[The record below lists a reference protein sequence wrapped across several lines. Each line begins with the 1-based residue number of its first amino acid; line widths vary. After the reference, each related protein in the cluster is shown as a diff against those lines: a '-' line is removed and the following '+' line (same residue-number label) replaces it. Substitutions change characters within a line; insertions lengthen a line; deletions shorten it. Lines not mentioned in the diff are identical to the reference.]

1 MELMDIISVLGFT
14 IIPVLEGAG
23 SIPPKVVG
31 TTSVLIIGAPTLGT
45 MSIIPLPCLTP
56 NKVS

>member
-1 MELMDIISVLGFT
+1 MDIISVLGFT

-23 SIPPKVVG
+23 IIPPKVVG
-31 TTSVLIIGAPTLGT
+31 TTSVLIIGALTLGT
-45 MSIIPLPCLTP
+45 MSIISPPCLAS